1 MLRFIT
7 ARPARRSYERRWR
20 EHGAMADDQKRSHPL
35 ADHLLGQDVVHEHD
49 GDADHDHDHFEVD
62 PNERLEDNPIWIQDH
77 VQLLT
82 VGIDIGSSG
91 TQVIFSRIN
100 LRRYGE
106 DLTSRYYVVSRETLY
121 QSPVALTP
129 SQSEE
134 RIDDAG
140 LGRIID
146 EAYAGA
152 KLRPDQIDTGAVILT
167 GEALRRENAEGIA
180 RIMS

>member
-1 MLRFIT
+1 
-7 ARPARRSYERRWR
+7 
-20 EHGAMADDQKRSHPL
+20 MADDQQRSHTL
-35 ADHLLGQDVVHEHD
+35 ADHLLGRDVVHEHE

-62 PNERLEDNPIWIQDH
+62 PNERLEDNPIWMQDH
-77 VQLLT
+77 VTLLT

-106 DLTSRYYVVSRETLY
+106 DLTSRYYVVSRETLF

-129 SQSEE
+129 YQSEE
-134 RIDDAG
+134 RIDDAA
-140 LGRIID
+140 LGKIID
-146 EAYAGA
+146 DAYEGAGIH
-152 KLRPDQIDTGAVILT
+152 PDKIDTGAVILT

-180 RIMS
+180 RVLSEQGG